1 VNDSKKA
8 VQLSDPS
15 IHEMSLVFGNYKG
28 GQWAPRHPEA
38 VVLGTKAGEVKP
50 PALDESRKS
59 KSFLGG
65 LFDKV
70 TKAFNTKATG
80 GDALQSAVQDAIE
93 WALDGIQYD
102 VLWSLTN
109 QLQWDLYAIFGVDAL
124 TNDEKKDAASR
135 VFAGF
140 TAEMAKIMPAL
151 LGETDLMS
159 LIDKCAQ
166 KAGVVVEKSGARHSA
181 ADKTHI
187 DAIAGAKDKLGKAVE
202 AAQKAHDAI
211 AEHVTALQPTD
222 STESG
227 DGDGSTDNGTKAA
240 PVGPNGLPVKK
251 ADETDPKKPYG
262 DVEYADPGLQS
273 DGVYR
278 YPIDTKE
285 HAESAWSYINKDE
298 NAEPYSAD
306 DLASV
311 KAKIKAACEKFGVEI
326 DDSKAGLAEEID
338 MKPEEI
344 KAMIAEASKAAAT
357 ETAAA
362 VKAELQPKIDEATQR
377 AEKAEGDAAAAKAA
391 QEAAEK
397 ASNAAALK
405 TVGGASETPEDEV
418 KKARIA
424 KVKAGIKAALGA
436 NPVPTVI

>member
-1 VNDSKKA
+1 VDTTKKA
-8 VQLSDPS
+8 VQLSDPAVS
-15 IHEMSLVFGNYKG
+15 EMTVVFRDYGGKAWGPRTPEARMLGVKG
-28 GQWAPRHPEA
+28 GEAPA
-38 VVLGTKAGEVKP
+38 Q
-50 PALDESRKS
+50 LDDTRKS
-59 KSFLGG
+59 KSFLGN

-70 TKAFNTKATG
+70 TKAFNTKAAG

-159 LIDKCAQ
+159 LIDKCAE
-166 KAGVVVEKSGARHSA
+166 KAGVVVNKAGKRNSA
-181 ADKTHI
+181 SDQAHI
-187 DAIAGAKDKLGKAVE
+187 DAIGAAKDKLGKAV
-202 AAQKAHDAI
+202 ASAQKAHDAI
-211 AEHVTALQPTD
+211 AEHVDALQPADPT
-222 STESG
+222 TP
-227 DGDGSTDNGTKAA
+227 DGDEDETEPA
-240 PVGPNGLPVKK
+240 PVGADGLPVKK
-251 ADETDPKKPYG
+251 ADDAKKPYG

-273 DGVYR
+273 DGIHR

-285 HAESAWSYINKDE
+285 HAKSAWSYINKEE

-306 DLASV
+306 DLATV

-362 VKAELQPKIDEATQR
+362 VKAELQPKIDDAVQR
-377 AEKAEGDAAAAKAA
+377 ATTAEADALAAKAA
-391 QEAAEK
+391 QIVAEAA
-397 ASNAAALK
+397 ANTAARG
-405 TVGGASETPEDEV
+405 TVGGASEVPADAA
-418 KKARIA
+418 KAA
-424 KVKAGIKAALGA
+424 HVTKVKLAIKAALGA